1 MEFLEIMLYVLGSI
15 LLVVLIV
22 LGIKLI
28 ISIDKVNLILDDV
41 QKKLKTVDNVFNV
54 VDKVADSCALL
65 SDRVVEFL
73 SSFVSKMF
81 IKRKIKKE
89 KLEEEEM

>member
-15 LLVVLIV
+15 LLVVLII

-28 ISIDKVNLILDDV
+28 ISVDRFNLILDNV
-41 QKKLKTVDNVFNV
+41 EKKMKSIDNVFNV
-54 VDKVADSCALL
+54 IDKVADSCALL

-73 SSFVSKMF
+73 SSFLSRLF
-81 IKRKIKKE
+81 IKKKNKKE
-89 KLEEEEM
+89 KIEEEM

>member
-1 MEFLEIMLYVLGSI
+1 MTEILPIILYILGSI

-28 ISIDKVNLILDDV
+28 ISVDKFNLILDDA

-54 VDKVADSCALL
+54 IDKVADSCALV
-65 SDRVVEFL
+65 SDKVVDFL
-73 SSFVSKMF
+73 SSFISKLF
-81 IKRKIKKE
+81 IKRKNKKE
-89 KLEEEEM
+89 EIEEEM

>member
-28 ISIDKVNLILDDV
+28 ISVDKFNLILDNLE
-41 QKKLKTVDNVFNV
+41 KKLKTVDNVFNV
-54 VDKVADSCALL
+54 IDKVADSCALL
-65 SDRVVEFL
+65 SDRLVEFL
-73 SSFVSKMF
+73 SSFVSKLF
-81 IKRKIKKE
+81 VNRKNKKE
-89 KLEEEEM
+89 KIEEEL

>member
-28 ISIDKVNLILDDV
+28 ISVDKFNLILDDA

-54 VDKVADSCALL
+54 IDKVADSCALV
-65 SDRVVEFL
+65 SDKVVDFI
-73 SSFVSKMF
+73 SSFISKLF
-81 IKRKIKKE
+81 IKRKNKKE
-89 KLEEEEM
+89 EIEEEM

>member
-28 ISIDKVNLILDDV
+28 ISVDKVNLILDDA

-73 SSFVSKMF
+73 SGFISKMF
-81 IKRKIKKE
+81 VKRKNKKE
-89 KLEEEEM
+89 KIEEEM